1 MPWIL
6 TRMIMKD
13 QEFEVFFER
22 GIAADDIQ
30 KLFQFMV
37 PLIPLYGSPERC
49 SVGSSPS
56 KSGRTNQLKRHY
68 IAERV
73 NDLLE
78 LL

>member
-37 PLIPLYGSPERC
+37 PLIPLADTSLWKP
-49 SVGSSPS
+49 
-56 KSGRTNQLKRHY
+56 RTMFCGTLAK
-68 IAERV
+68 
-73 NDLLE
+73 
-78 LL
+78 